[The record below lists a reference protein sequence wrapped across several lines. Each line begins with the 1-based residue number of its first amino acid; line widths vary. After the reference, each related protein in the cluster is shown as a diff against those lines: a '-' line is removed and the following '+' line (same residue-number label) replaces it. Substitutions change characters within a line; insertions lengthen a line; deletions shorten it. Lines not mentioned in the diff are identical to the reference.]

1 MLYSHKMILRGQ
13 LIMNSYSTK
22 LNKRITWLL
31 VSLTF
36 LAYLAKSF
44 INPDNSYISLVNSLV
59 TMINLSVLFSTNGFE
74 KIFHNNLF
82 KFSFAFLCSFL
93 ILLFLCNIVSAKQ
106 TDIVLNSISFF
117 SIAGTFIQNN
127 KNNI

>member
-1 MLYSHKMILRGQ
+1 
-13 LIMNSYSTK
+13 MNSYSTK

-44 INPDNSYISLVNSLV
+44 INPDSSYISLVISLV

-74 KIFHNNLF
+74 K
-82 KFSFAFLCSFL
+82 
-93 ILLFLCNIVSAKQ
+93 NIS
-106 TDIVLNSISFF
+106 
-117 SIAGTFIQNN
+117 
-127 KNNI
+127 